1 MNQSA
6 NSPHVFYVYEHWRP
20 DKGVC
25 FYVGKGKG
33 KRAWDLK
40 RMRNPHY
47 RSIVSKLAS
56 MGMSVDVRII
66 ISNVS
71 CETAL
76 AIEKDRI
83 AFYGID
89 NLANMTLGGDGLS
102 NPSPE
107 LRLKISLSQKKR
119 FENIEERKR
128 LSALF
133 KGRVTSEETK
143 KKLSAA
149 GKGRKHS
156 SETREKMRTAAKGR
170 EIPQHVRE
178 AQRLAVTGRKRK
190 PFTDE
195 TLRKMSEAAKIREAN
210 KRARAA

>member
-1 MNQSA
+1 MNRSA
-6 NSPHVFYVYEHWRP
+6 DSPHVFYVYEHWRP

-33 KRAWDLK
+33 RRAWDFK

-56 MGMSVDVRII
+56 MGMSVDVRIV
-66 ISNVS
+66 ISSVS

-76 AIEKDRI
+76 AVEKDRI

-89 NLANMTLGGDGLS
+89 NLSNMTLGGDGLS

-119 FENIEERKR
+119 FENIDERKK
-128 LSALF
+128 LSASF

-149 GKGRKHS
+149 NKGRRLS
-156 SETREKMRTAAKGR
+156 DETCEKIRAAAKAR
-170 EIPQHVRE
+170 EIPRHVRE

-190 PFTDE
+190 PFTEE
-195 TLRKMSEAAKIREAN
+195 TLRKMSEAAKTREAS